1 MRVRERGGISTALL
15 CDWKFNREREGGR
28 QEGSRGGKRRRR
40 RRERERERKER
51 RNAKSSKRE
60 TLLLELQKSG
70 TDRTARPSLQREVWG
85 CLELVVCVWGG
96 GGGKGERTYSA

>member
-40 RRERERERKER
+40 RERDKER
-51 RNAKSSKRE
+51 VSKRGRSDAMQKSSKRE
-60 TLLLELQKSG
+60 TLLLELQRSG
-70 TDRTARPSLQREVWG
+70 TDRTARPSLQSRVWG
-85 CLELVVCVWGG
+85 CLEGGWGG
-96 GGGKGERTYSA
+96 QVRENI